1 VGYGHASE
9 GTQHELEIAPLEGLR
24 AVSIA
29 LNRPSTL
36 NALSNALLHDLIRC
50 FEEIQWD
57 RALRVVVLWGNG
69 GRAFCSGSDIREFK
83 DAGPSEMRYH
93 CHLQHRVQRLIQTVP
108 QIVIAGVHGYVLGG
122 GLELALAC
130 DLRLSDESAVFGFP
144 EVNLGGLPGGGGIW
158 DLLRLV
164 GVARSKELLLC
175 GDRIS
180 ATRALELGLIN
191 RVVPKDEV
199 RAATIKMAETLCQK
213 DAVSLASIKALV
225 NRWAKAA
232 EVEDILDYAAVSRC
246 RTEGGLHEGMA
257 GFGVKS
263 HKLPQ

>member
-1 VGYGHASE
+1 MGMHVPEHIE
-9 GTQHELEIAPLEGLR
+9 PIEPRHL
-24 AVSIA
+24 AVQQEQA
-29 LNRPSTL
+29 
-36 NALSNALLHDLIRC
+36 
-50 FEEIQWD
+50 
-57 RALRVVVLWGNG
+57 
-69 GRAFCSGSDIREFK
+69 
-83 DAGPSEMRYH
+83 
-93 CHLQHRVQRLIQTVP
+93 VP
-108 QIVIAGVHGYVLGG
+108 QIVVAGVRGYGLGG

-130 DLRLSDESAVFGFP
+130 DLRLSDERAVFGFP

-158 DLLRLV
+158 DLVRLV
-164 GVARSKELLLC
+164 GVARSNGLLLC

-180 ATRALELGLIN
+180 ATQVLELGLIN

-199 RAATIKMAETLCQK
+199 RAATIKLVETLCQK

-232 EVEDILDYAAVSRC
+232 EVEDLLDYAAVSRC

-257 GFGVKS
+257 GFGAKS